1 MSQIEPLH
9 SEYNEWLTTLKLQ
22 IRTAQQRAVLAV
34 NHELVRLYWSI
45 GADITKQIRE
55 QGWGSKIIHRLSA
68 DLKREFPDM
77 KGFSVTNL
85 KYMRMLAE
93 AWTLEEI
100 SQAPLDQLTWYHLLT
115 LQTKLNTSQ
124 ERLQLPS

>member
-1 MSQIEPLH
+1 MTEIEFSH
-9 SEYNEWLTTLKLQ
+9 SEYNEWLISLKQQ
-22 IRTAQQRAVLAV
+22 IRSAQQRAALAV
-34 NHELVRLYWSI
+34 NHELVKLYWSI
-45 GADITKQIRE
+45 GADISKRVRE

-93 AWTLEEI
+93 SEGYRHHA
-100 SQAPLDQLTWYHLLT
+100 
-115 LQTKLNTSQ
+115 
-124 ERLQLPS
+124 